1 MVDFRQTE
9 GKVLHDDL
17 LGNIEAIEERLE
29 QIKEHEGPRKEALK
43 EKMYGHLS
51 QHVDMD
57 KIDETRFEQELLHY
71 LDKWDV
77 SEEKVRLAQ
86 HLNYFRE
93 TMALPNS
100 GKKLYFINQE
110 MNRESNTLGVKSNY
124 FAIQQLIVEVKERL
138 EQIKEQVMNI
148 V

>member
-1 MVDFRQTE
+1 
-9 GKVLHDDL
+9 
-17 LGNIEAIEERLE
+17 
-29 QIKEHEGPRKEALK
+29 
-43 EKMYGHLS
+43 
-51 QHVDMD
+51 
-57 KIDETRFEQELLHY
+57 LLHY

-86 HLNYFRE
+86 HLKYFRE
-93 TMALPNS
+93 TISLPNS

>member
-1 MVDFRQTE
+1 M
-9 GKVLHDDL
+9 
-17 LGNIEAIEERLE
+17 
-29 QIKEHEGPRKEALK
+29 
-43 EKMYGHLS
+43 
-51 QHVDMD
+51 
-57 KIDETRFEQELLHY
+57 HY

-77 SEEKVRLAQ
+77 SEEKIRLAQ
-86 HLNYFRE
+86 HLVYFRE
-93 TMALPNS
+93 TIAIPKS

-124 FAIQQLIVEVKERL
+124 FPIQQLIVEVKERL